1 MAKTPIWKSIS
12 TALSGEIA
20 AGHYRA
26 GDKLPT
32 ESQLAARFSVNRH
45 TVRRALQALQEQG
58 LTQSRRGAGVF
69 VMAEP
74 TDYPIGRRVRFHQS
88 LQAAGRMATKK
99 VLNLQ
104 TRPSDQAEAEAL
116 GLTKGDS
123 VHVYEGVS
131 MADHVPVALAR
142 AVFPAMRFPT
152 LPENLVNFG
161 SITEALAAEGVADY
175 TRTSTRITAVIADAT
190 QASQL
195 NITEGAPLLRTKA
208 ISVDDQGHTVEYGH
222 TWFVGDRMTLVVEG

>member
-12 TALSGEIA
+12 NTLSGEIG

-32 ESQLAARFSVNRH
+32 ESQLAARFNVNRH
-45 TVRRALQALQEQG
+45 TVRRALQDMQEQG

-74 TDYPIGRRVRFHQS
+74 TDYPIGRRVRFHKS
-88 LQAAGRMATKK
+88 LQAAGRMATKH

-104 TRPSDQAEAEAL
+104 TRPSSQAEAEAL
-116 GLTKGDS
+116 GLAQGDP

-131 MADHVPVALAR
+131 LADHVPVALAR
-142 AVFPAMRFPT
+142 TVFPATRFPA
-152 LPENLVNFG
+152 LLEDLRRYG
-161 SITEALAAEGVADY
+161 SITDALAAQGVADY
-175 TRTSTRITAVIADAT
+175 TRASTRITAVMADAT

-195 NITEGAPLLRTKA
+195 KITEGSPLLRTKA
-208 ISVDDQGHTVEYGH
+208 ISIDEQKNPVEYGH
-222 TWFVGDRMTLVVEG
+222 TWFVGDRMTVVVEA

>member
-12 TALSGEIA
+12 NTLNGEIA

-74 TDYPIGRRVRFHQS
+74 TDYPIGQRVRFHQS

-104 TRPSDQAEAEAL
+104 TRPSNKAEAEAL
-116 GLTKGDS
+116 GLYQGDP

-131 MADHVPVALAR
+131 LADHVPVALAR
-142 AVFPAMRFPT
+142 TVFPAARFPG
-152 LPENLVNFG
+152 LPASLMHFG

-175 TRTSTRITAVIADAT
+175 TRKSTRITAVVADAT

-208 ISVDDQGHTVEYGH
+208 ISVDEQGSRVEYGH
-222 TWFVGDRMTLVVEG
+222 TWFVGDRMTVVVEG